1 MIFGALV
8 SLIAAGAYAA
18 ADEIRVAHKIRS
30 YQPTMPR
37 DTSFDTS
44 REDKLKGAFRRN
56 WNDDGAT
63 LFPTKL
69 IPFLAS
75 DEELRNLWIEAA
87 VWQIMGKEPPN
98 SNLRGR
104 KRYLKFDGAWYGPQ
118 LYEYDFVA
126 RYHPEDWAKYK
137 QYKAEQK
144 EQEKRSQELW
154 KKRRRRTFALPI
166 VLIILGAI
174 LVVVGAAL
182 IKPTISE
189 IVFKSIIIAGLV
201 TLGVGAVI
209 GLIRRD
215 EWSDLY

>member
-8 SLIAAGAYAA
+8 SMIAAGAYAA

-44 REDKLKGAFRRN
+44 REYKLKEVFRRN

-63 LFPTKL
+63 LFPPKM

-75 DEELRNLWIEAA
+75 DEELRNLWIEAT
-87 VWQIMGKEPPN
+87 VWQIMGKEPPD

-104 KRYLKFDGAWYGPQ
+104 KRYLKFDGGWYGPQ

-126 RYHPEDWAKYK
+126 RYHPEDWKKYK

-144 EQEKRSQELW
+144 EQEKRSQEQW
-154 KKRRRRTFALPI
+154 EQRRRRTFALPI
-166 VLIILGAI
+166 ILIILGVI
-174 LVVVGAAL
+174 LIVVGAAL
-182 IKPTISE
+182 IRPNISE
-189 IVFKSIIIAGLV
+189 VIFMPIIIAGIM
-201 TLGVGAVI
+201 TLGAGACV

-215 EWSDLY
+215 EWGDLY

>member
-44 REDKLKGAFRRN
+44 REYKLKEVFRRN

-63 LFPTKL
+63 LFPPKM

-75 DEELRNLWIEAA
+75 DEELRNLWIEAT
-87 VWQIMGKEPPN
+87 VWQIMGKEPPD

-104 KRYLKFDGAWYGPQ
+104 KRYLKFDGGWYGPQ

-126 RYHPEDWAKYK
+126 RYHPADWEKYR
-137 QYKAEQK
+137 QYKVEQK
-144 EQEKRSQELW
+144 EQAEESRLAVKQKRFKQEKQLW
-154 KKRRRRTFALPI
+154 GYFD
-166 VLIILGAI
+166 LI
-174 LVVVGAAL
+174 
-182 IKPTISE
+182 T
-189 IVFKSIIIAGLV
+189 
-201 TLGVGAVI
+201 
-209 GLIRRD
+209 
-215 EWSDLY
+215 